1 MDFLMKYLI
10 KYPTV
15 GESRHER
22 KVPVLML
29 LTVAVHS
36 VSWKAQ
42 KELRASLK
50 IFCVVASLV
59 ILDQRKFGVS

>member
-22 KVPVLML
+22 ESVPVLML

-36 VSWKAQ
+36 VSQ
-42 KELRASLK
+42 SSEGTRASLK